1 MAVAGLRGRPAVVQ
15 YQVYTQMVLG
25 AASAYRARLV
35 HAGTREVADGW
46 IQVYAPTDPSQY
58 PHAEAAKAELSMMN
72 YREVFAKQL
81 EMYLSALQIT
91 VAAEGGAVETA
102 EAPASR
108 A

>member
-1 MAVAGLRGRPAVVQ
+1 MQ

-25 AASAYRARLV
+25 TASAYGARLV
-35 HAGTREVADGW
+35 NTGSREVADGW

-58 PHAEAAKAELSMMN
+58 PHAEAAKADLAMMN

-81 EMYLSALQIT
+81 EMYLAALELVVI
-91 VAAEGGAVETA
+91 AEGEESESAGAHTA
-102 EAPASR
+102 R